1 MTRSAPPPNRR
12 TLPRWLPWLVLLA
25 IVAAAVL
32 FVATRSDSPTLEP
45 VPEITLGA
53 ADPDVVRI
61 YERARQLVQDDPRS
75 ATAWGD
81 LGGVLRAHEFGPEAE
96 ACFRNAQQLDPSDYR
111 WPYLLAV
118 SLAATDEPQALACLK
133 RAAKLAA
140 DKPHVQLRLAEA
152 LLNRNALDEA
162 AVVIEQALQL
172 APDDPR
178 TQLAKAQLL
187 FARGQHQESRQWC
200 ERAIA
205 GAGDKRAPRLLLAQ
219 LCRRLGDAEGAAR
232 EMAALAKLTDEQTA
246 WDDPDVAVLLEL
258 RRDPH
263 WRIAAAD
270 QLAADGRAPEAAEL
284 LHDLASGG
292 DPSGDATDKLA
303 RELLRLGRAGDA
315 ESLLRGKLNA
325 NPDSERLHFQ
335 LGIALFARQQYAA
348 AAGEFR
354 RACELK
360 PDSVDAHYN
369 LGHAL
374 RKADQNDQAQEA
386 FTSAIRLSPG
396 HAFAR
401 ANLAELLLE
410 AGQPDKARE
419 HLRVAARLA
428 PLDPKVRELLAR
440 LPAESP

>member
-1 MTRSAPPPNRR
+1 MTKPAPARRS
-12 TLPRWLPWLVLLA
+12 LPRWALWLLLA
-25 IVAAAVL
+25 VACAAAIL
-32 FVATRSDSPTLEP
+32 FVVLRQDEP
-45 VPEITLGA
+45 QLAPMPEISLGET
-53 ADPDVVRI
+53 DPSVARL
-61 YERARQLVQDDPRS
+61 YEKARQLVLDDPRS

-96 ACFRNAQQLDPSDYR
+96 ACFRNAQQLDPADYR

-118 SLAATDEPQALACLK
+118 SLAATDEAQALSCLQ
-133 RAAKLAA
+133 RAAELATSQ
-140 DKPHVQLRLAEA
+140 PHVQLRLAEA

-162 AVVIEQALQL
+162 SAVIEQALQI
-172 APDDPR
+172 APDNPR
-178 TQLAKAQLL
+178 AQLAKAQLL
-187 FARGQHQESRQWC
+187 FARGQLAESRQWC
-200 ERAIA
+200 ERAVA

-219 LCRRLGDAEGAAR
+219 LCRRLGDDKGAAG
-232 EMAALAKLTDEQTA
+232 EMAALAKVPDEQTG
-246 WDDPDVAVLLEL
+246 WDDPDVAALFEL

-270 QLAADGRAPEAAEL
+270 QLAADGRAPEAAAL
-284 LHDLASGG
+284 LHDLASGD

-303 RELLRLGRAGDA
+303 RELLRQGRAAEA
-315 ESLLRGKLNA
+315 ESLLRNKLSA

-335 LGIALFARQQYAA
+335 LGIALFARQQFAA

-354 RACELK
+354 RVCQLK

-374 RKADQNDQAQEA
+374 RNADENDQAQEA
-386 FTSAIRLSPG
+386 FAAAIRLSPG

-401 ANLAELLLE
+401 ANMAELLLDAGMPE
-410 AGQPDKARE
+410 AARE

-428 PLDPKVRELLAR
+428 PRDPKVRELLAR
-440 LPAESP
+440 LPAETP